1 MPRPPLPIESWGR
14 ISTSIDTTDDKG
26 KPLGFRAK
34 ARFRDHDGDGS
45 RRLAPFE
52 VSVRG
57 RGGRCRRQ
65 GGASDQKHRDD
76 VHHSCAQVQISI
88 LPFRSGL

>member
-14 ISTSIDTTDDKG
+14 ISTSIDTTDDNG

-52 VSVRG
+52 VPFEVAVADAGARAAPPTKSTAMLFTTRA
-57 RGGRCRRQ
+57 RRFICCP
-65 GGASDQKHRDD
+65 SD
-76 VHHSCAQVQISI
+76 
-88 LPFRSGL
+88 G